1 MTIKMEAIPGPDQ
14 LKAEVTAP
22 EGLNTQTE
30 EMAELEQLGPLK
42 IKKAGQKQTVLITGH
57 AGFIGFHTA
66 KAFLERGDKVIG
78 IDSLNT
84 HYDTRLKR
92 ERLTML
98 DEIAKATGSKYHSVR
113 ADLCDSTQL
122 HECLETYKVQRVI
135 HLAGQTDKFLSQ
147 DKPAECVQNNINS
160 FVSLLEACRHFKIHH
175 LTYASSHAV
184 YGAGFQKPMS
194 ERDSANHPQRLD
206 AATQRACELMAHSY
220 SHLFNLPTTGL
231 RFFSVYGPWGRP
243 DSVLFAFT
251 KRILE
256 GKPIQIYNDG
266 RNTRDYTYIADLV
279 EAVLRASD
287 TPAEPNPVWLVEA
300 PDQATSNAPW
310 RILNVG
316 NSLPV
321 SIEELIAALE
331 HALEKTAIK
340 EYITGPILEKSQ
352 SCADVTALQSA
363 TQFRPVTPLAQG
375 IAEFAAWYRMY
386 HQV

>member
-1 MTIKMEAIPGPDQ
+1 MGIRMEALPGPDQ
-14 LKAEVTAP
+14 LKDVAAP
-22 EGLNTQTE
+22 NTEELQTE
-30 EMAELEQLGPLK
+30 LAELAAVVPTLVKQ
-42 IKKAGQKQTVLITGH
+42 ARQKQTVLLTGH

-66 KAFLERGDKVIG
+66 KALLERGDKVIG
-78 IDSLNT
+78 FDSMNS

-92 ERLTML
+92 ERLLML
-98 DEIAKATGSKYHSVR
+98 DEIAKVTGAKYHTIR
-113 ADLCDSTQL
+113 ADLCDSKAL

-135 HLAGQTDKFLSQ
+135 HLAGQTDKFLSNEN
-147 DKPAECVQNNINS
+147 PTECVQNNINS
-160 FVSLLEACRHFKIHH
+160 FVTLLEACRHFKIHH

-184 YGAGFQKPMS
+184 YGAGFQKAMS

-220 SHLFNLPTTGL
+220 SHQFNLPTTGL

-266 RNTRDYTYIADLV
+266 SNTRDYTYVADLV
-279 EAVLRASD
+279 EAILRASD
-287 TPAEPNPVWLVEA
+287 TPAEPNPFWLVEA
-300 PDQATSNAPW
+300 PDQASSSAPW

-316 NSLPV
+316 NSKPV

-331 HALEKTAIK
+331 KALECTAVK
-340 EYITGPILEKSQ
+340 EFITGPILEKSE
-352 SCADVTALQSA
+352 SCADVTALVQA
-363 TQFRPVTPLAQG
+363 TQFRPDTPIEKG
-375 IAEFAAWYRMY
+375 IAEFVTWYRQY
-386 HQV
+386 FQL

>member
-1 MTIKMEAIPGPDQ
+1 MEAFPAPDQ
-14 LKAEVTAP
+14 LENAVPK
-22 EGLNTQTE
+22 TE
-30 EMAELEQLGPLK
+30 ELQTKALAELEAAGPNL
-42 IKKAGQKQTVLITGH
+42 IKQARQKQTVLVTGH

-66 KAFLERGDKVIG
+66 KALMERGDKVIG
-78 IDSLNT
+78 FDSLNS

-92 ERLTML
+92 ERLSML
-98 DEIAKATGSKYHSVR
+98 DELAKATGSKYHTVR
-113 ADLCDSTQL
+113 ADLCDRTEL
-122 HECLETYKVQRVI
+122 HECLEAYKVQRVI
-135 HLAGQTDKFLSQ
+135 HLAGQTDKFLSNEN
-147 DKPAECVQNNINS
+147 PTGCVQNNINS

-220 SHLFNLPTTGL
+220 SHQFNLPTTGL

-266 RNTRDYTYIADLV
+266 SNTRDYTFVADLV
-279 EAVLRASD
+279 EALLRASD
-287 TPAEPNPVWLVEA
+287 LPAEPNPVWFAEV
-300 PDQATSNAPW
+300 PDQASSNAPW

-316 NSLPV
+316 NSTPV

-331 HALEKTAIK
+331 KALDCTAVK
-340 EYITGPILEKSQ
+340 EFITGPILERSE
-352 SCADVTALQSA
+352 SCADVSALVQA
-363 TQFRPVTPLAQG
+363 TQFRPSTPIEKG
-375 IAEFAAWYRMY
+375 ISQFVEWYRSYFQM
-386 HQV
+386 